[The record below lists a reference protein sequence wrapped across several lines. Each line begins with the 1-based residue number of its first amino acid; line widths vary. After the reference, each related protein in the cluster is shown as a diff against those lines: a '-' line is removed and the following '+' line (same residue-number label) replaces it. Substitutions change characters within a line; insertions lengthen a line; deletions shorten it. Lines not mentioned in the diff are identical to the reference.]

1 MSGVDFT
8 VYKGSSSG
16 KIVKSKTHKEVLK
29 PDEVLVRITHAGLC
43 GTDLHYKTQDMVLS
57 HEGVGIVDKIGS
69 EVKSF
74 KVWVNTSYHARR
86 NAIANRDLHTQW

>member
-1 MSGVDFT
+1 MSGIDFT

-16 KIVKSKTHKEVLK
+16 KIVESKTHKDMR

-57 HEGVGIVDKIGS
+57 HEGVGIVEKIGS
-69 EVKSF
+69 EVKFF
-74 KVWVNTSYHARR
+74 KV
-86 NAIANRDLHTQW
+86 